1 MCVYVCCRTARC
13 TDSFVRFTGLA
24 GTMASQIPPE
34 PSISSVDD
42 CKLRCLRD
50 DNCVGFNWI
59 RVRDGRDASQRC
71 LLYDRVVG
79 DTTTSMLFD
88 LYVRETCE
96 TDMIITFVTGGHFKK
111 PFGHTRCEPLVN
123 PDYMEVLRHVRGCS
137 LFLESRK
144 DKLRSPAIAEK
155 ADRTA
160 FM

>member
-1 MCVYVCCRTARC
+1 VCYRIARC

-42 CKLRCLRD
+42 CKSLCLSRD
-50 DNCVGFNWI
+50 RPNCVGFNWI

-79 DTTTSMLFD
+79 DTTASMLFD
-88 LYVRETCE
+88 LYVRETCQ
-96 TDMIITFVTGGHFKK
+96 TDMFITFVTGGHFNNKS
-111 PFGHTRCEPLVN
+111 FGHTRCEPLVN

-137 LFLESRK
+137 LFPESREGQNK
-144 DKLRSPAIAEK
+144 KPSYCRESRS
-155 ADRTA
+155 
-160 FM
+160 